1 MDVKQ
6 LRYFSAVVEA
16 GSLSKAALKLA
27 ISQPSLS
34 HLIGVMESDVGVEL
48 LLRSPSGVRPTDAGT
63 TLYRHAKTI
72 LRQFDQMRD
81 EVSLGCNSEVG
92 RVAVGLPTSI
102 AAVIA
107 PQLFAQLRDK
117 YPGIQLELFESMS
130 GYLVEL
136 LANSRLDMAVL
147 FRDVET
153 RGITVIPLM
162 RENLSLYGLARI
174 GKRKSSTVRLRDLD
188 GAPLVLPTKSSGLR
202 LLVERVF
209 AREGV
214 ELNAV
219 GDIDSLP
226 TMLSVA
232 AQGAVGT
239 ILSSALGKL
248 PMATLPYRTIVEP
261 ELARTVSL
269 CVPNTMPQN
278 AASRAV
284 QRTIESLIHQH
295 SGLWKQ
301 NSSVQI

>member
-6 LRYFSAVVEA
+6 LRYFSAVVET

-34 HLIGVMESDVGVEL
+34 HLIGVMESDIGVEL
-48 LLRSPSGVRPTDAGT
+48 LLRSPSGVRPTDSGT
-63 TLYRHAKTI
+63 TLYRHAKMI

-81 EVSLGCNSEVG
+81 EVSLGGNSAVG

-107 PQLFAQLRDK
+107 SQLFAELQEK
-117 YPGIQLELFESMS
+117 HPGVHLELFESMS

-136 LANSRLDMAVL
+136 LANGRLDMAVL
-147 FRDVET
+147 FRDIET
-153 RGITVIPLM
+153 TGITVIPLIS
-162 RENLSLYGLARI
+162 ENLSLYGVAKI
-174 GKRKSSTVRLRDLD
+174 GKQKTGTVRLHELE
-188 GAPLVLPTKSSGLR
+188 GVPLVLPTKSSGLR

-226 TMLSVA
+226 TMLAIA
-232 AQGAVGT
+232 AMGAVGT

-248 PMATLPYRTIVEP
+248 PMTAMPHRTIVEP
-261 ELARTVSL
+261 ELERTISL
-269 CVPNTMPQN
+269 CIPNFMPQN

-284 QRTIESLIHQH
+284 QVAIERLIQKHAE
-295 SGLWKQ
+295 LWTQ
-301 NSSVQI
+301 SPAA

>member
-6 LRYFSAVVEA
+6 LRYFAAVVEA

-34 HLIGVMESDVGVEL
+34 HLILTMEDDVGVEL
-48 LLRSPSGVRPTDAGT
+48 LLRSTSGVRPTEAGT
-63 TLYRHAKTI
+63 TLYRHAKSI
-72 LRQFDQMRD
+72 LKQFDQLRD
-81 EVSLGCNSEVG
+81 EITLGCNNEVG

-107 PQLFAQLRDK
+107 SELFSELRDK

-136 LANSRLDMAVL
+136 LANGRLDMAVL

-153 RGITVIPLM
+153 TGITVIPLV
-162 RENLSLYGLARI
+162 NDGLSLYGLPNVV
-174 GKRKSSTVRLRDLD
+174 KKSAKVRLRDLD
-188 GAPLVLPTKSSGLR
+188 GVPLVLPAKSSGLR

-214 ELNAV
+214 ALNAV

-226 TMLSVA
+226 TMLAVA
-232 AQGAVGT
+232 AEGAVGT
-239 ILSSALGKL
+239 ILSSALGRL
-248 PMATLPYRTIVEP
+248 PTSSVRCRTIVEP
-261 ELARTVSL
+261 ELSRMTSL
-269 CVPNTMPQN
+269 CIPNAVPQN

-284 QRTIESLIHQH
+284 QMTIEQLIQKH
-295 SGLWKQ
+295 SALWKPDEAR
-301 NSSVQI
+301 